1 LIKACL
7 DFRDKS
13 RMKKAAQ
20 RRADMST
27 CNRFPQQT
35 GGDLFCDGIDLIG
48 LTACRFGLV
57 DGLDES
63 GVDT

>member
-1 LIKACL
+1 
-7 DFRDKS
+7 
-13 RMKKAAQ
+13 MKKAAQ

-27 CNRFPQQT
+27 CNRFLQQT
-35 GGDLFCDGIDLIG
+35 GGDLLCDGIDLIG